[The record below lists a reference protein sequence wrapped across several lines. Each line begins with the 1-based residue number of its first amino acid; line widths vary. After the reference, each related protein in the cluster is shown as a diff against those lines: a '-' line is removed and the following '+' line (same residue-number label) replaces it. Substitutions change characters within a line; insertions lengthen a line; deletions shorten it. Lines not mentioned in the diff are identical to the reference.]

1 MAQYWSAARGLGT
14 PFWSPSGQLLLSL
27 CGSCAVCP
35 RRSPSLP
42 EGSGAPPHH
51 TLPPCPW
58 PRLIFPQNVL
68 SFYRKRVVCLLA
80 YCHSPPPGAEAVKAE
95 TWGCSPQC
103 PPRRG
108 QSRAR
113 AKRPVSV
120 SSAGSPRPPV
130 VAAAQRGETKCPR
143 RPANKEIQPLPV
155 RLQRARSFCR

>member
-14 PFWSPSGQLLLSL
+14 PFWSPSGRLLLSL

-42 EGSGAPPHH
+42 EGSGPPRSHSAA
-51 TLPPCPW
+51 
-58 PRLIFPQNVL
+58 L
-68 SFYRKRVVCLLA
+68 SLATPYFSSERSIVWRVVCLLA
-80 YCHSPPPGAEAVKAE
+80 CCHSPPPGAEAVTAE

-103 PPRRG
+103 PPCRE

-113 AKRPVSV
+113 AERPVSV
-120 SSAGSPRPPV
+120 SSAGSRRPPV

-143 RPANKEIQPLPV
+143 RPASKEIQPLPV